1 MAPTPRSTLGS
12 LLRQFRL
19 EAALTQEE
27 LAERAEISVR
37 AVSDLE
43 RGVNT
48 APRPFTIRRLADAL
62 GLTSEERAA
71 FQRASI
77 IPPGSAESRADSQPR
92 GRFLGSLPEFELVG
106 REAEVRRISAILDAV
121 AEGVGHLVLLV
132 GEPGSG
138 KTRLLQEL
146 TVQAGE
152 RGYVVLLRLHPP
164 PRHCGGARTIK
175 QTRPSSHRTSISMK
189 PAREPLGRPG
199 ASI

>member
-43 RGVNT
+43 PGVNP

-77 IPPGSAESRADSQPR
+77 IPLGSAESRADSQPR
-92 GRFLGSLPEFELVG
+92 GHFLGSLPEFELVG
-106 REAEVRRISAILDAV
+106 REAKVRRISTILDAV

-132 GEPGSG
+132 GEAGSG

-152 RGYVVLLRLHPP
+152 RGYVVFDRQHNESGTEQLVPSALRSVCARYLK
-164 PRHCGGARTIK
+164 RRGGCR
-175 QTRPSSHRTSISMK
+175 S
-189 PAREPLGRPG
+189 GD
-199 ASI
+199 